1 MSEIGKAVR
10 MSQILN
16 TETGKLVIV
25 AMDHCP
31 AIGPCKGMINPVD
44 TVRKVCQGR
53 PDTLFMHKGNIKKVY
68 PILIENR
75 IPFLLSISTATV
87 VGPQPD
93 RVYLVDTVEYAAQ
106 IGASGVS
113 MRTFVGSQYE
123 REMIGNLGRVSA
135 ECEKYGMP
143 LMAMM
148 YPTGFENNFDPKYVK
163 HAARIGAE
171 LGADFVK
178 TYYTGSP
185 DGFAE
190 VTESCPVPVVMSGG
204 PKTETTV
211 EFLAMV
217 KGAMDSGAVGV
228 AVGRNVWQHS
238 DPVAMLEAVKKV
250 VHNGVP
256 PEQAAEELHE
266 K

>member
-10 MSQILN
+10 MGQILN
-16 TETGKLVIV
+16 KHTDKLVIV

-31 AIGPCKGMINPVD
+31 ALGPCKGMIDPVE
-44 TVRKVCQGR
+44 TVSSVCAGE
-53 PDTLFMHKGNIKKVY
+53 PDTLFMHKGILKRVY

-87 VGPQPD
+87 IGPEPS
-93 RVYLVDTVEYAAQ
+93 RVYLVDTVEYAAR

-113 MRTFVGSQYE
+113 MRAFVGPEHE
-123 REMIGNLGRVSA
+123 REMIRNVGQVSA
-135 ECEKYGMP
+135 ECEKYGLV

-148 YPTGFENNFDPKYVK
+148 YPEGFENNFDPQYVK

-178 TYYTGSP
+178 TYYTGTP
-185 DGFAE
+185 ETFAE

-204 PKTETTV
+204 PKTETALQFLETV
-211 EFLAMV
+211 RGSVDA
-217 KGAMDSGAVGV
+217 GAAGV

-238 DPVAMLEAVKKV
+238 DPPSMLRAVKKV
-250 VHNGVP
+250 VHQGMS
-256 PEQAAEELHE
+256 PEAAAQGLG
-266 K
+266 